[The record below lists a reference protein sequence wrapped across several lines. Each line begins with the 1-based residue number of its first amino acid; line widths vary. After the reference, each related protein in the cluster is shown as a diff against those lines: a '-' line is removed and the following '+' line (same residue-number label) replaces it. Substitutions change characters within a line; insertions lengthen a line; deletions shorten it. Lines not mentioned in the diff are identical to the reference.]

1 MEAAG
6 APVRWRSLGDEE
18 ALAAVAVVAEGARL
32 PVWRP
37 LPRHL
42 GAPGTGPHVAD
53 PRLAGRF
60 RWDVYGADD
69 AATASRRASQSE
81 SGSILAEETAISRR
95 PAMTRRLVVLLALL
109 GLALPATATLL
120 WPAPTPGAAPEVR
133 RDDTARRLFESARF
147 ESLRSAWQTARSTPH
162 TRRARTEQHDR
173 DGLLRAFDEATTEGA
188 RTLARAS
195 GGAFDYGFFT
205 AYVSERTT
213 TPDPHDIGALA
224 LANLADVLRSPDAFA
239 FDIRSDSVVGD
250 LDVQIVE
257 ATALP
262 GAGDGHNVRRFTLFV
277 DPETQ
282 SVVGVDVRRIDL
294 GTWFREE
301 TRTRVETQ
309 RLRNGRVMPTRTDF
323 ESLVV
328 MPFRPAQP
336 ISTVALYSPLGG

>member
-1 MEAAG
+1 
-6 APVRWRSLGDEE
+6 
-18 ALAAVAVVAEGARL
+18 
-32 PVWRP
+32 
-37 LPRHL
+37 
-42 GAPGTGPHVAD
+42 
-53 PRLAGRF
+53 
-60 RWDVYGADD
+60 
-69 AATASRRASQSE
+69 
-81 SGSILAEETAISRR
+81 
-95 PAMTRRLVVLLALL
+95 MTRRLVVLLALL

-120 WPAPTPGAAPEVR
+120 WRAPSGTAAPAAA
-133 RDDTARRLFESARF
+133 RDDAARRLFETARF
-147 ESLRSAWQTARSTPH
+147 EPLRSAWQTVGATPH

-173 DGLLRAFDEATTEGA
+173 DGLLRAFDEVTTEGA
-188 RTLARAS
+188 RTFDRAS

-213 TPDPHDIGALA
+213 TPDPHDVGALA
-224 LANLADVLRSPDAFA
+224 LVNLADVLRSPDAFA
-239 FDIRSDSVVGD
+239 FDVRADSVVGD
-250 LDVQIVE
+250 VGVRIVE

-282 SVVGVDVRRIDL
+282 TVVGVDVRRIDL

-309 RLRNGRVMPTRTDF
+309 RLRDGRAMPTRTDF

-336 ISTVALYSPLGG
+336 ISTVALYAPLGG